1 MRPIAVI
8 VIALLAACGK
18 APAPAR
24 SAAPVVETP
33 PVPTADP
40 VEGLRVATRV
50 GCNGCHARDG
60 GGKVFDDD
68 AEQGL
73 IVTANLTSKRELYD
87 DAAFAALLREGK
99 THDGHVPWGMPI
111 RMLQHL
117 SDREVRD
124 ITAWV
129 RSLSAVPPG
138 GVPAGKWSPA
148 LAKAIADG
156 THPWLSDMR
165 PDPGNAPPAAPPV
178 EPSALGRHIALT
190 SCSECH
196 GWDLNGFEGDDAP
209 PLVVAKA
216 YTPEAF
222 ARFMRT
228 GVAANGRESKT
239 GLMSRMARDRF
250 APSLTDAEISA
261 LKLYLDSR

>member
-1 MRPIAVI
+1 MRTI
-8 VIALLAACGK
+8 VLISLAMLVGCGK
-18 APAPAR
+18 TPAPRVATPAPAV
-24 SAAPVVETP
+24 AGIPKG
-33 PVPTADP
+33 DP
-40 VEGLRVATRV
+40 AEGLRVATRV
-50 GCNGCHARDG
+50 GCNGCHAADG

-73 IVTANLTSKRELYD
+73 IVTANLTRKRELYD

-111 RMLQHL
+111 KMLQHL

-124 ITAWV
+124 IVAWV
-129 RSLSAVPPG
+129 RSLPAIDPA
-138 GVPAGKWSPA
+138 GVPEGKWSA
-148 LAKAIADG
+148 TLAKAVAEG
-156 THPWLSDMR
+156 AHPWLPDMK
-165 PDPGNAPPAAPPV
+165 PDAGNKPPSTPPV
-178 EPSALGRHIALT
+178 EPLALGRHIALT

-196 GWDLNGFEGDDAP
+196 GWDLDGFEGDDAP
-209 PLVVAKA
+209 SLVVAKA

-222 ARFMRT
+222 ARLMRT
-228 GVAANGRESKT
+228 GVTASGRESKT

>member
-1 MRPIAVI
+1 MRIQVLFACL
-8 VIALLAACGK
+8 LLAACAK
-18 APAPAR
+18 SPAPEV
-24 SAAPVVETP
+24 AAS
-33 PVPTADP
+33 PTAVRDVAKGDP
-40 VEGLRVATRV
+40 TEGLRVATRV
-50 GCNGCHARDG
+50 GCNGCHAADG

-73 IVTANLTSKRELYD
+73 IVTANLTRKRDLYD

-111 RMLQHL
+111 KMLQHL

-124 ITAWV
+124 IAAWV
-129 RSLSAVPPG
+129 RSL
-138 GVPAGKWSPA
+138 PAIDPVGMPEGKWSA
-148 LAKAIADG
+148 TLAKAIAEG
-156 THPWLSDMR
+156 THPWLPDMK
-165 PDPGNAPPAAPPV
+165 PDAGNKPPSMPPV
-178 EPSALGRHIALT
+178 EPLALGRHIALT

-209 PLVVAKA
+209 SLVVAKA
-216 YTPEAF
+216 YTPETF
-222 ARFMRT
+222 ARLMRT
-228 GVAANGRESKT
+228 GVTASGRESTT

-250 APSLTDAEISA
+250 APSLTDVEISA